1 MWFMA
6 DAGQWNMVVKG
17 LTGCSDDL
25 STTANNNLS
34 YDKMNVKIATTG
46 ATPIDNFQH
55 WTAWEYNDAKAWE
68 YHQSGYL
75 IQVEK
80 TSECRVRPIFTF

>member
-17 LTGCSDDL
+17 LTGSSDDL
-25 STTANNNLS
+25 STTVNSNLA
-34 YDKMNVKIATTG
+34 YDKMNVKVAATG

-55 WTAWEYNDAKAWE
+55 WTVSEYNDAKAWE

-75 IQVEK
+75 IEMEK
-80 TSECRVRPIFTF
+80 SYQFLVRPIFTF